1 MEKDLS
7 NTQPVGSQDQIV
19 TANIND
25 FFFLDALHQEVRIGG
40 VCMTHSISN
49 DGLTPVLITSIRMP
63 ISQKIAYKK
72 SYVSNFIMIEYMYDV
87 KQICY
92 YSSYKL
98 EDGHSRSLI
107 RVNNPEF
114 FFPTPLFKNV
124 ARLKIEMSLP
134 SFYKSA

>member
-7 NTQPVGSQDQIV
+7 NIQPIGSQDQVV

-40 VCMTHSISN
+40 ICMAHSL
-49 DGLTPVLITSIRMP
+49 DCGLTPVLIGSIRFP
-63 ISQKIAYKK
+63 VSGNITLE
-72 SYVSNFIMIEYMYDV
+72 SYIIIEYMYDAKQVSYFTYYKV
-87 KQICY
+87 K
-92 YSSYKL
+92 
-98 EDGHSRSLI
+98 DGHSRSLI